1 MLEWDFTKLSTAKY
15 ETNNYQIHEDYKS
28 ISIVTNTADIVFVPA
43 ENGESSVVC
52 FEQKN
57 MKHSVA
63 VLNGKLIIE
72 LVDTR
77 KWYEHIG
84 INFNTPKITVSI
96 PQGEYGSLSIKGS
109 TGDVEIPNAFTF
121 ESMDI
126 SNSIGDIKNAASA
139 SGDIR
144 IHTSTGDIR
153 VEKVSAAALDLSVS
167 TGGIAVS
174 NATCEGDVK
183 IKVSTG
189 ETNLNNI
196 MCKNVISGGSTGDI
210 TLKNVIAADK
220 YSIERSTGDVKFSG
234 CDAAEIRIET
244 DTGDVSGT
252 LLSQKVFITE
262 TSAGRIR
269 IPKTT
274 SGGKCEIKTST
285 GDIDISLQY

>member
-1 MLEWDFTKLSTAKY
+1 MSKPAKVWLIIVLSLVLVGCGIFIGVMSMLEWDFTKLSTAKY

-183 IKVSTG
+183 
-189 ETNLNNI
+189 
-196 MCKNVISGGSTGDI
+196 
-210 TLKNVIAADK
+210 NVIAADK